1 MGWDKPQQT
10 GREHLGSAFQP
21 RQMLRGSSE
30 IRGVLHSLIHVL
42 CTDQDEEQQKELMSS
57 EMGSVALLHAQFT
70 FTCRNDF
77 PHPGT
82 RIFIENPAQVLQDQQ
97 LFAAA

>member
-1 MGWDKPQQT
+1 
-10 GREHLGSAFQP
+10 
-21 RQMLRGSSE
+21 MLRGSSE

-57 EMGSVALLHAQFT
+57 EMGSVALLYAQFT
-70 FTCRNDF
+70 FMCRNDF